1 MLTVADLKKSFVAPD
16 GERVDIVDV
25 PEFAVTAGEEVA
37 LRGES
42 GSGKTT
48 FLNLIAGILSADSGE
63 IRIDGQT
70 MTGLAEGGRD
80 RLRARKL
87 GYVFQTF
94 NLLQGCAC
102 LETVLLGTRFGPGA

>member
-1 MLTVADLKKSFVAPD
+1 MAKSVMRMSGFSAVSLRASRE
-16 GERVDIVDV
+16 GEVRGVVRV
-25 PEFAVTAGEEVA
+25 ESFLMAAGKEVA

-94 NLLQGCAC
+94 N
-102 LETVLLGTRFGPGA
+102 